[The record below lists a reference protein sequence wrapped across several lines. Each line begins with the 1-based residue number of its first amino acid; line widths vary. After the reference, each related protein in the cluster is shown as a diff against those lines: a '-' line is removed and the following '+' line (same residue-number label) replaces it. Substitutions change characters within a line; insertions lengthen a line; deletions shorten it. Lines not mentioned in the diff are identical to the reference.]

1 MSNRKR
7 YAIVTP
13 YYKEDRSLLERCIRS
28 VQAQTVPA
36 DHFLIADGFP
46 QDWIDNEAVRHL
58 KLDQNHADY
67 GNTPRTLGA
76 LMAVSEGYQGIG
88 FLDADNWFETNHIAN
103 CISASLR
110 NNACDYV
117 IAQRNLCR
125 PDGSVINVVED
136 EPISVHVDTS
146 CFFLLPGSYH
156 IIPHFSLIPIEMSQV
171 CDRIFYLALQASKL
185 NAEIARE
192 KTVNY
197 HCLWETFYHA
207 VGETP
212 PPNAKGSIDLRPIK
226 AWLNLQDARQVEIF
240 YRRCGCNFDFEI
252 PHETSDG
259 HQVEIALTLKKG
271 GAGSQNVKFQQARQ
285 LQQNGKFEDAA
296 LLYQEILAGDPVEPN
311 ALHFFGVLHAQR
323 GAYETAADLIGRS
336 LAVYPFNAIAH
347 YNHGK
352 ALRDA
357 NRREA
362 ALSSYDRAIALM
374 PSNVDAWSNRGII
387 LQELGRSSEA
397 VECFDRA
404 LALSP
409 SHAPSLHNRA
419 HALRDLRRNDEALGQ
434 P

>member
-13 YYKEDRSLLERCIRS
+13 YYREDRSLLERCIRS

-58 KLDQNHADY
+58 KLDHNHADY
-67 GNTPRTLGA
+67 GNTPRTMGA

-88 FLDADNWFETNHIAN
+88 FLDADNWFETNHIAG
-103 CISASLR
+103 CMAASLR
-110 NNACDYV
+110 NEACDYV

-136 EPISVHVDTS
+136 EPISVHVDTN

-156 IIPHFSLIPIEMSQV
+156 VIPHFSLVPVEMSQFG
-171 CDRIFYLALQASKL
+171 DRIFYLSLQARKL
-185 NAEIARE
+185 NAEIAPG

-197 HCLWETFYHA
+197 HCLWEAIYHA
-207 VGETP
+207 IGETP
-212 PPNAKGSIDLRPIK
+212 PPDAKKSIACRPIK
-226 AWLNLQDARQVEIF
+226 DWLNLQDARQLEII
-240 YRRCGCNFDFEI
+240 YRRCGCNIDFEI
-252 PHETSDG
+252 PPVTQDG
-259 HQVEIALTLKKG
+259 HVTLSLKER

-285 LQQNGKFEDAA
+285 LHQNGKVEDAA
-296 LLYQEILAGDPVEPN
+296 LLYQEILAEDPAEPD

-323 GAYETAADLIGRS
+323 GDYETAADLIGRS
-336 LAVYPFNAIAH
+336 IAVNPYNAIAH

-357 NRREA
+357 NRHED
-362 ALSSYDRAIALM
+362 ALTSYDRAIALM

-397 VECFDRA
+397 VESFDRA

-409 SHAPSLHNRA
+409 SHGPSLHNRA
-419 HALRDLRRNDEALGQ
+419 NALRDLSRNDEVIGQ